1 MDVVYFSLW
10 FILSSLDL
18 LSSSFLHF
26 SSNWVFGGSGLWLN
40 ISFLR
45 IPFLK
50 LVFLGY
56 HQLLASLCGLCQKYL
71 QYIMYTYKNKNFLLK
86 CQPQKPD
93 LTTTPQKNTGGTN
106 RLPHAKVG
114 HSSTNQS
121 QKRTSQQSGAS
132 GGAAVR
138 RSGGLGRLLGLQR
151 LNQRLTLARWGRDG
165 SMELMWSKE
174 MLLFVVFLK
183 NKGSLQAK
191 KTILTVWDGNL
202 EPSLLRFGWDFKVV
216 EPPYL
221 NLGMVKVRMWH
232 AELVDMLW
240 SKRLS

>member
-1 MDVVYFSLW
+1 MEDLSWIPIFSLW
-10 FILSSLDL
+10 FILSSLGL

-50 LVFLGY
+50 LAFWGY
-56 HQLLASLCGLCQKYL
+56 HQLLASSVDYARNI
-71 QYIMYTYKNKNFLLK
+71 YSIYMYTYKNKLSPEVFCPKKL
-86 CQPQKPD
+86 QWQQQKPHHPK
-93 LTTTPQKNTGGTN
+93 TKKHRWHQPFT
-106 RLPHAKVG
+106 HAKVG

-151 LNQRLTLARWGRDG
+151 LNQRLTLARWG
-165 SMELMWSKE
+165 
-174 MLLFVVFLK
+174 
-183 NKGSLQAK
+183 
-191 KTILTVWDGNL
+191 
-202 EPSLLRFGWDFKVV
+202 
-216 EPPYL
+216 
-221 NLGMVKVRMWH
+221 GMVKWSWCGVKRCCL
-232 AELVDMLW
+232 LVFFF
-240 SKRLS
+240 KK

>member
-1 MDVVYFSLW
+1 MIGSFHVEDLSWIPIFSLW
-10 FILSSLDL
+10 FILSSLGL

-45 IPFLK
+45 IHFLK

-56 HQLLASLCGLCQKYL
+56 HQLLASLSGLCQKYL
-71 QYIMYTYKNKNFLLK
+71 QFCNVYI
-86 CQPQKPD
+86 QEQKLSPEVFC
-93 LTTTPQKNTGGTN
+93 PQKNCRDKKTWPQPPPKKKT
-106 RLPHAKVG
+106 PVAPTDATHAKVG

-151 LNQRLTLARWGRDG
+151 LNQRLTLARWGG
-165 SMELMWSKE
+165 MVPWSWCGVKRCC
-174 MLLFVVFLK
+174 LLVFFP
-183 NKGSLQAK
+183 K
-191 KTILTVWDGNL
+191 KKQFTSKKPILTVW
-202 EPSLLRFGWDFKVV
+202 E
-216 EPPYL
+216 
-221 NLGMVKVRMWH
+221 GM
-232 AELVDMLW
+232 EI
-240 SKRLS
+240 